1 MEGKKKTE
9 KSAFSEFHHL
19 MIVVKDIEKTV
30 KYYESI
36 GIGPFKAYPPLQE
49 YEKLNVK
56 DEAAFYNLKMQEARI
71 GPIVLQ
77 LCQPGPGESIYK
89 DFLERKGEGVQHIG
103 FVVDD
108 VEKEETELKQKGF
121 KVLNSGRRA
130 DGSGFTYFDTQ
141 DDAGVTL
148 LIRKTS
154 SQMD

>member
-1 MEGKKKTE
+1 MGEKKKTA

-19 MIVVKDIEKTV
+19 MIVVKDIEKSV

-36 GIGPFKAYPPLQE
+36 GIGPFKAYPPLEE
-49 YEKLNVK
+49 YEKLNVE
-56 DEAAFYNLKMQEARI
+56 DEAAFYKLKMQEARI

-77 LCQPGPGESIYK
+77 LCQPGPGRSIYK
-89 DFLERKGEGVQHIG
+89 NFLERKGEGVQHIG

-108 VEKEETELKQKGF
+108 IEKEETELKQKGF

-130 DGSGFTYFDTQ
+130 DGSGFTYFDTE

-148 LIRKTS
+148 FIRKSS
-154 SQMD
+154 SQTD

>member
-1 MEGKKKTE
+1 MERKKKTE

-36 GIGPFKAYPPLQE
+36 GIGPFKAYPPLHE

-56 DEAAFYNLKMQEARI
+56 DEAAFYKLKMQEARI
-71 GPIVLQ
+71 GSIVLQ

-103 FVVDD
+103 FVVND

-154 SQMD
+154 SQTD